1 MEIQTR
7 MALQV
12 SPEDVDE
19 VMEAIQSK
27 ESTAAVIGEIT
38 EDDKEVFEYQGKIVA
53 TIPNKPPEEILKS
66 LKRG

>member
-1 MEIQTR
+1 MET
-7 MALQV
+7 
-12 SPEDVDE
+12 
-19 VMEAIQSK
+19 IQSK